1 MNEERMPERDP
12 TDRSKPP
19 RRHEMSSS
27 DDAKHTRPLEK
38 RKDGSKPHPQ
48 S

>member
-1 MNEERMPERDP
+1 VNNERMPERDP

-19 RRHEMSSS
+19 RRREMGNS
-27 DDAKHTRPLEK
+27 DDTEHSRPLEK